1 MNKQIEALKMAI
13 EQLESWHNVYVVKP
27 SANMELLDF
36 SVALNACKEA
46 LEEAEKQEP
55 VGYSLGISVNRLV
68 LEKSSKHPTQEPVPL
83 IRHKNGNFSPKHT
96 HPAKQLSDDE
106 IKDVWFKLYPLN
118 DNNLWADMF
127 AGKHLSKFARAIEA
141 KIRGE

>member
-1 MNKQIEALKMAI
+1 MKTKDEALKMAI
-13 EQLESWHNVYVVKP
+13 ET
-27 SANMELLDF
+27 MENIDGGRFQYFLDE
-36 SVALNACKEA
+36 AINACKEA
-46 LEEAEKQEP
+46 LKQQEQEP